1 MRSRLSITAV
11 LAVLLLAAIAI
22 ARAPASE
29 PAAGPAAPRQQTA
42 EGARPASAGCM
53 SCHTA
58 TDSPT
63 MHSSPGVILGCTDCH
78 GGNAAAVA
86 PAGAVAGSAEYRRA
100 QEAAHV
106 PPRDPAAW
114 NWPSSV
120 KPPRTYTL

>member
-1 MRSRLSITAV
+1 MPPRLPLIAALV
-11 LAVLLLAAIAI
+11 AALFAILATLP
-22 ARAPASE
+22 APAEQASGA
-29 PAAGPAAPRQQTA
+29 PPAPRQQTA
-42 EGARPASAGCM
+42 EGARRASAGCM

-120 KPPRTYTL
+120 KPPR